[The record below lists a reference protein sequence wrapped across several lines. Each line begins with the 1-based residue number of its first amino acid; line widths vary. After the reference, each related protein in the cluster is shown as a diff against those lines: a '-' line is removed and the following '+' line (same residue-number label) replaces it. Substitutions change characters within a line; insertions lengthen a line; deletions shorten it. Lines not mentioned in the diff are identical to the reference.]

1 MSGPLRVSLAL
12 KPNGNAC
19 KRRAPSVTEISFEY
33 YACMII
39 TQTPLRISIAGG
51 GTDLPGYYRQHG
63 GYVVSTAIDKY
74 LYVIVKA
81 RYDDKIY
88 IDYSK
93 KEIVDSVDD
102 IQHELVR
109 EAARITGMTNG
120 YEVAMMADIPSE
132 GSGLGSSS
140 SLTVGLLNA
149 FYQYKGEQVGPE
161 RLAQEACRIEIDIL
175 GKPIGKQ
182 DQYIAAYGGLCAFEF
197 RSDDSVGIER
207 LDIPSSAKRKF
218 GSNLLLFFT
227 NIVRQAN
234 TILADQNRKIVDT
247 IAFHDEIKGLAHEVY
262 RALHVGEFDII
273 GEVLRRN
280 WELKKCLADGVSNPQ
295 IDAMYDEAMSGGALG
310 GKIAGA
316 GGGGFLMVYCRR
328 PDQDDFRDALSEY
341 REMPFLL
348 EATGSKTI
356 FNQERYNWK

>member
-1 MSGPLRVSLAL
+1 
-12 KPNGNAC
+12 
-19 KRRAPSVTEISFEY
+19 
-33 YACMII
+33 MII

-51 GTDLPGYYRQHG
+51 GTDLPGYYREHG

-88 IDYSK
+88 VDYSR
-93 KEIVDSVDD
+93 KEIVDSVDE

-109 EAARITGMTNG
+109 EAARAAGMTNG
-120 YEVAMMADIPSE
+120 FEVAMMADIPSE

-149 FYQYKGEQVGPE
+149 FHQYRGEQVGPE

-175 GKPIGKQ
+175 GKPIGRQ
-182 DQYIAAYGGLCAFEF
+182 DQYIAAYGGLCTFQF
-197 RSDDSVGIER
+197 NPDDSVTMER
-207 LDIPSSAKRKF
+207 IDIPPGGKRRL
-218 GSNLLLFFT
+218 GSNILLFFT

-234 TILADQNRKIVDT
+234 AILSEQSERIVDT
-247 IAFHDEIKGLAHEVY
+247 VGFHHEIKALAHEVRDAIY
-262 RALHVGEFDII
+262 AGNYDAIGDVLH
-273 GEVLRRN
+273 RN
-280 WELKKCLADGVSNPQ
+280 WMLKKQLANGVSNPQ
-295 IDAMYDEAMSGGALG
+295 IDGMYDAAMGGGAVG

-328 PDQDDFRDALSEY
+328 PDQDNLRDALSAY

-348 EATGSKTI
+348 EPHGSKVV

>member
-1 MSGPLRVSLAL
+1 
-12 KPNGNAC
+12 
-19 KRRAPSVTEISFEY
+19 
-33 YACMII
+33 MII
-39 TQTPLRISIAGG
+39 TQTPLRISLAGG
-51 GTDLPGYYRQHG
+51 GTDLPGYYRNRG

-81 RYDDKIY
+81 RYDDRIY

-93 KEIVDSVDD
+93 KEIVDSLDE

-120 YEVAMMADIPSE
+120 FEVAMMADIPSE

-149 FYQYKGEQVGPE
+149 FYQYQGEQVGPE
-161 RLAQEACRIEIDIL
+161 RLANEACRIEIDIL
-175 GKPIGKQ
+175 GKPIGRQ

-197 RSDDSVGIER
+197 RPDDSVGIER
-207 LDIPSSAKRKF
+207 FNIPTSAKRRF

-234 TILADQNRKIVDT
+234 VILSDQSKKIVDT
-247 IAFHDEIKGLAHEVY
+247 VEFHDRIKDLAFEA
-262 RALHVGEFDII
+262 RESLCNGDFDRI
-273 GEVLRRN
+273 GDILRRN
-280 WELKKCLADGVSNPQ
+280 WDLKKMLADGITNAT
-295 IDAMYDEAMSGGALG
+295 IDGMYDAAMNGGALG

-328 PDQDDFRDALSEY
+328 PDQDNLRDALSEY
-341 REMPFLL
+341 REMPFML
-348 EATGSKTI
+348 ETTGSKVI
-356 FNQERYNWK
+356 FNQERYTWK

>member
-1 MSGPLRVSLAL
+1 
-12 KPNGNAC
+12 
-19 KRRAPSVTEISFEY
+19 
-33 YACMII
+33 MII

-81 RYDDKIY
+81 RYDDLIY
-88 IDYSK
+88 VDYSR
-93 KEIVDSVDD
+93 KEIVASIDE

-109 EAARITGMTNG
+109 EACRITGMTNG
-120 YEVAMMADIPSE
+120 FEVAMMADIPSE

-149 FYQYKGEQVGPE
+149 FYQYRGEQVGPE

-175 GKPIGKQ
+175 GKPIGRQ

-197 RSDDSVGIER
+197 RNDDSVVMER
-207 LDIPSSAKRKF
+207 IDIQPSGKRRL
-218 GSNLLLFFT
+218 GSNILLFFT
-227 NIVRQAN
+227 NIVRQASS
-234 TILADQNRKIVDT
+234 ILSDQREKIGDT
-247 IAFHDEIKGLAHEVY
+247 IAFHDQIKGLAHEV
-262 RALHVGEFDII
+262 RGALYSGNYDAVGD
-273 GEVLRRN
+273 VLHRN
-280 WELKKCLADGVSNPQ
+280 WELKKQLANGVSTGE
-295 IDAMYDEAMSGGALG
+295 IDEMYQAALCGGAMG

-328 PDQDDFRDALSEY
+328 PDQDNLREALSTY

-348 EATGSKTI
+348 EPHGSKVV

>member
-1 MSGPLRVSLAL
+1 
-12 KPNGNAC
+12 
-19 KRRAPSVTEISFEY
+19 
-33 YACMII
+33 MII

-51 GTDLPGYYRQHG
+51 GTDIPGYYRSRG

-81 RYDDKIY
+81 RYDDRIY
-88 IDYSK
+88 VDYTR
-93 KEIVDSVDD
+93 KEIVETLDD

-120 YEVAMMADIPSE
+120 FEVAMMADIPSE

-175 GKPIGKQ
+175 GKPIGRQ

-197 RSDDSVGIER
+197 RADDTVGIER
-207 LDIPSSAKRKF
+207 FSIPASAQRRF

-234 TILADQNRKIVDT
+234 TILAHQSQRIGDT
-247 IAFHDEIKGLAHEVY
+247 IEYHDRIKELAYEA
-262 RALHVGEFDII
+262 REALCNGDFDRI
-273 GEVLRRN
+273 GDILNRN
-280 WELKKCLADGVSNPQ
+280 WELKKKLADGITNPT
-295 IDAMYDEAMSGGALG
+295 IDEMYAASMAAGALG

-328 PDQDDFRDALSEY
+328 PDQDNLREALAAY
-341 REMPFLL
+341 REMPFML
-348 EATGSKTI
+348 EQTGSKVI
-356 FNQERYNWK
+356 FNQERYTWK